1 MTSKQRTV
9 SRNHGWRAC
18 AAAAVA
24 VAGYVSAGAA
34 AGATTVPPA
43 EDDTATT
50 AEGGAGT
57 TMLSD
62 NGGLLDTARE
72 EGIRIGFANERP
84 YGFEGDAGPT
94 GEAPE
99 VAMVVLERMGI
110 TDVEG
115 VVVDFGSLIGGLNAG
130 RFDIIAAGM
139 FITPERAE
147 EVLFSDPDYCGTSAF
162 AVEEGNPKGLTD
174 FASVTE
180 SGATIG
186 VLSGAVEDGYAVD
199 SGVPDDQISRFDTT
213 PDLFDAL
220 TAGRIDAVALT
231 AITVR
236 EQVAELDG
244 FEATEGFVPVIDG
257 VEQLGCGGYAFRT
270 EDQVFRDEFNRV
282 LNEMKENGEI
292 LPIVEEFGFTSAEI
306 DAAVGVTVEDLTSP
320 APEGTTPEGTTPEG
334 TTPEGTTSEG
344 TTPATSAPG

>member
-1 MTSKQRTV
+1 MTSKQRAI
-9 SRNHGWRAC
+9 SRNRWRAC

-24 VAGYVSAGAA
+24 VAGYVGAGAA

-43 EDDTATT
+43 DDDTGTT
-50 AEGGAGT
+50 AAEGGAET
-57 TMLSD
+57 TMVSD

-84 YGFEGDAGPT
+84 YGFEGEEGPT

-99 VAMVVLERMGI
+99 VAKAVLERMGI

-115 VVVDFGSLIGGLNAG
+115 VVVDFGALIGGLNAG
-130 RFDIIAAGM
+130 RFDIVAAGM

-147 EVLFSDPDYCGTSAF
+147 QVLFSDPDYCGTSAF
-162 AVEEGNPKGLTD
+162 AVAEGNPKGLTD
-174 FASVTE
+174 FASVTD

-186 VLSGAVEDGYAVD
+186 VLSGAVEEGYAVD

-231 AITVR
+231 AVTR
-236 EQVAELDG
+236 SQ
-244 FEATEGFVPVIDG
+244 
-257 VEQLGCGGYAFRT
+257 
-270 EDQVFRDEFNRV
+270 RDEGQRRDFADRGGVRV
-282 LNEMKENGEI
+282 HERRDRRCRRRDGRGPHESGAR
-292 LPIVEEFGFTSAEI
+292 GF
-306 DAAVGVTVEDLTSP
+306 DA
-320 APEGTTPEGTTPEG
+320 
-334 TTPEGTTSEG
+334 
-344 TTPATSAPG
+344 

>member
-1 MTSKQRTV
+1 MTSKKRAV
-9 SRNHGWRAC
+9 SRNHRWRAW

-24 VAGYVSAGAA
+24 VAGYIGAGAA
-34 AGATTVPPA
+34 ADATTEPPA
-43 EDDTATT
+43 EDDTGTT
-50 AEGGAGT
+50 AAEGGADT
-57 TMLSD
+57 TMVSD

-84 YGFEGDAGPT
+84 YGFEGDDGPT

-99 VAMVVLERMGI
+99 VAKAVLERMGI
-110 TDVEG
+110 TEIEG

-130 RFDIIAAGM
+130 RFDIVAAGM

-147 EVLFSDPDYCGTSAF
+147 QVLFSDPDYCGTSAF
-162 AVEEGNPKGLTD
+162 AVEEGNAEGLTD
-174 FASVTE
+174 FASVID
-180 SGATIG
+180 SGAAIG
-186 VLSGAVEDGYAVD
+186 VLSGAVEEGYAID

-257 VEQLGCGGYAFRT
+257 VEQLGCGGYAFRM

-282 LNEMKENGEI
+282 LNEMKDNGEI

-306 DAAVGVTVEDLTSP
+306 DAAVGVTVEDLTNP
-320 APEGTTPEGTTPEG
+320 ATEGTTPESSMPEG
-334 TTPEGTTSEG
+334 SMPEGSM
-344 TTPATSAPG
+344 PATSAPG